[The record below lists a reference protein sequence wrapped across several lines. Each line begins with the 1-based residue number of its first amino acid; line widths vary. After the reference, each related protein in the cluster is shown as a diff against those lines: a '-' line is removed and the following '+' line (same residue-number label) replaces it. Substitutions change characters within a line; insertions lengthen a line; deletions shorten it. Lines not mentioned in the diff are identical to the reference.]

1 MHQTGVKG
9 LAEGLRPSHPPASS
23 MKYAATIPQHASTRA
38 GIQRKAGWNNPSL
51 TSNNCHLHSLP
62 TPPNSVGRGDETE
75 EEFTRW
81 VFRKHPWLIDN
92 CTARADTRKHEY
104 DVPYQKCR
112 AFWTTLYCHQL
123 QYVWPSMLILKETFD
138 FWTRDK
144 LWRQLPIGL
153 YEDTICSGVIKVQ
166 IEQ

>member
-1 MHQTGVKG
+1 MVHSPFFYQNILNIQITTKQIADSNLTTKIKARGDNSTLELMHQTGVKG
-9 LAEGLRPSHPPASS
+9 LAEGLRPSHPPLLQWNMLLQFLS
-23 MKYAATIPQHASTRA
+23 MLLHVQVYR
-38 GIQRKAGWNNPSL
+38 NNPSL

-104 DVPYQKCR
+104 SVPYQKCR
-112 AFWTTLYCHQL
+112 A
-123 QYVWPSMLILKETFD
+123 I
-138 FWTRDK
+138 
-144 LWRQLPIGL
+144 
-153 YEDTICSGVIKVQ
+153 
-166 IEQ
+166 